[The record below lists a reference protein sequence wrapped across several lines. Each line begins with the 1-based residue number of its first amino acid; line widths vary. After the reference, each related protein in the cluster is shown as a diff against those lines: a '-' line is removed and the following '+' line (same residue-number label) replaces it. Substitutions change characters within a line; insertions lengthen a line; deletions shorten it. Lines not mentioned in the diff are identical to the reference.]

1 MAGES
6 AVNRAAMVTAYNQL
20 QEAVDQ
26 VKAQQSRLGGN
37 QSDLQAGWRGDASS
51 AFTSAYTAF
60 NADFTKVLNAMQQMQ
75 EKLVATEKRYSV
87 NEAEQTASATRV
99 QGLLNH

>member
-1 MAGES
+1 MT
-6 AVNRAAMVTAYNQL
+6 TAYNQL
-20 QEAVDQ
+20 QSAVDE
-26 VKAQQSRLGGN
+26 VKAEQSRLTGY
-37 QSDLQAGWRGDASS
+37 QSDLSSGWVGSASS

-60 NADFTKVLNAMQQMQ
+60 NADFTKVIQAMQTMQ
-75 EKLVATEKRYSV
+75 EKLVATEKRYAV

>member
-1 MAGES
+1 
-6 AVNRAAMVTAYNQL
+6 MVTAYNQL
-20 QEAVDQ
+20 QQAVDQ
-26 VKAQQSRLGGN
+26 VKAQQTRLGGY
-37 QSDLQAGWRGDASS
+37 QADLEGGWKGNASAAFSS
-51 AFTSAYTAF
+51 AYQAF
-60 NADFTKVLNAMQQMQ
+60 NADFTKVISAMQTMQ

>member
-6 AVNRAAMVTAYNQL
+6 AVNRAAMTTAYNEL
-20 QEAVDQ
+20 QSAVDD
-26 VKAQQSRLGGN
+26 VKSLQSRLSGY
-37 QSDLQAGWRGDASS
+37 QSDLQGAWVGDASS

-60 NADFTKVLNAMQQMQ
+60 NADFTKVIQAMQVMQ
-75 EKLVATEKRYSV
+75 EKLVATEKRYAA

-99 QGLLNH
+99 SGLLNH